1 MASVREEELN
11 ELFLE
16 LKSANK
22 DIAFQKIYTQYNKLI
37 YGIAFGILKNKE
49 DAEDIVQIFFSKLYT
64 IEKDKLPKE
73 KIASWIYTV
82 TKNEAISLLR
92 KKKEH
97 FDIDTIYEIED
108 KDNEI
113 NNLIDKEEF
122 NKLISKL
129 DDKEKEIISLKILAN
144 LSFEEIAKLLN
155 KPSGTIKWRYYKS
168 VHTLRLL
175 LSNLAMFVLSFTIG
189 LTTLFN
195 KNKKSEIK
203 QDQITNNELENKDE
217 NTKLEDT
224 NETTKSQLSENV
236 INETKDEIGEAHE
249 NTVVEQIQEDNLN
262 YIGIGILS
270 FSAIFLCLTIIFTL
284 LFTKYQLKSRKKTS
298 K

>member
-1 MASVREEELN
+1 MANVREEELN

-16 LKSANK
+16 LKGVNK

-64 IEKDKLPKE
+64 IEKEKLPRE

-82 TKNEAISLLR
+82 IKNEAISLLR
-92 KKKEH
+92 KKKDH
-97 FDIDTIYEIED
+97 FDIETIYEIED

-129 DDKEKEIISLKILAN
+129 DDKEREIITLKIIAGLP
-144 LSFEEIAKLLN
+144 FEEIAKLLN

-168 VHTLRLL
+168 IHTLKLL
-175 LSNLAMFVLSFTIG
+175 LSNLAMFILTFVIG
-189 LTTLFN
+189 LKTLFN
-195 KNKKSEIK
+195 KESKIESNEEEKIE
-203 QDQITNNELENKDE
+203 NNRLD
-217 NTKLEDT
+217 DT
-224 NETTKSQLSENV
+224 NETQKSETTEDV
-236 INETKDEIGEAHE
+236 INSTNDETDKIYE
-249 NTVVEQIQEDNLN
+249 NTIVEESHEHNIN

-270 FSAIFLCLTIIFTL
+270 MSSIFLCITIIFTL
-284 LFTKYQLKSRKKTS
+284 LFIKYQLKSRKKTS

>member
-1 MASVREEELN
+1 MANVREEELN

-16 LKSANK
+16 LKGVNK
-22 DIAFQKIYTQYNKLI
+22 DIAFQKIYTQYKKLI

-64 IEKDKLPKE
+64 IEKDKLPRE

-82 TKNEAISLLR
+82 IKNEAISLLR
-92 KKKEH
+92 KKKDH
-97 FDIDTIYEIED
+97 FDIETIYEIED

-129 DDKEKEIISLKILAN
+129 DDKEREIITLKIIAGLP
-144 LSFEEIAKLLN
+144 FEEIAKLLN

-168 VHTLRLL
+168 IHTLKLL
-175 LSNLAMFVLSFTIG
+175 LSNLAMFILTFVIG
-189 LTTLFN
+189 LKTLFN
-195 KNKKSEIK
+195 KESKIESNEEEKIE
-203 QDQITNNELENKDE
+203 NNI
-217 NTKLEDT
+217 LEDT
-224 NETTKSQLSENV
+224 NETLKSETTEDV
-236 INETKDEIGEAHE
+236 INSTNDELDKIYE
-249 NTVVEQIQEDNLN
+249 NTIVEESHEHNIN

-270 FSAIFLCLTIIFTL
+270 MSSIFLCITIIFTL
-284 LFTKYQLKSRKKTS
+284 LFIKYQLKSRKKTS

>member
-1 MASVREEELN
+1 MANVREEELN

-16 LKSANK
+16 LKGVNK

-64 IEKDKLPKE
+64 IEKEKLPRE

-82 TKNEAISLLR
+82 IKNEAISLLR
-92 KKKEH
+92 KKKDH
-97 FDIDTIYEIED
+97 FDIETIYEIED

-129 DDKEKEIISLKILAN
+129 DDKEREIITLKIIAGLP
-144 LSFEEIAKLLN
+144 FEEIAKLLN

-168 VHTLRLL
+168 IHTLKLL
-175 LSNLAMFVLSFTIG
+175 LSNLAMFILTFVIG
-189 LTTLFN
+189 LKTLFN
-195 KNKKSEIK
+195 KESKIESNEEEKIE
-203 QDQITNNELENKDE
+203 NNRLD
-217 NTKLEDT
+217 DT
-224 NETTKSQLSENV
+224 NETQKSETTEDV
-236 INETKDEIGEAHE
+236 INSTNDESDKIYE
-249 NTVVEQIQEDNLN
+249 NTIVEESHEHNIN

-270 FSAIFLCLTIIFTL
+270 MSSIFLCITIIFTL
-284 LFTKYQLKSRKKTS
+284 LFIKYQLKSRKKTS

>member
-1 MASVREEELN
+1 MANVREEELN

-16 LKSANK
+16 LKGVNK

-64 IEKDKLPKE
+64 IEKEKLPRE

-82 TKNEAISLLR
+82 IKNEAISLLR
-92 KKKEH
+92 KKKDH
-97 FDIDTIYEIED
+97 FDIETIYEIED

-129 DDKEKEIISLKILAN
+129 DDKEREIITLKIIAGLP
-144 LSFEEIAKLLN
+144 FEEIAKLLN

-168 VHTLRLL
+168 IHTLKLL
-175 LSNLAMFVLSFTIG
+175 LSNLAMFILTFVIG
-189 LTTLFN
+189 LKTLFN
-195 KNKKSEIK
+195 KESKIESNEEEKIE
-203 QDQITNNELENKDE
+203 NNRLD
-217 NTKLEDT
+217 DT
-224 NETTKSQLSENV
+224 NETQKSETTEDV
-236 INETKDEIGEAHE
+236 INSTNDESDKIYE
-249 NTVVEQIQEDNLN
+249 NTIVEESHEHNIN

-270 FSAIFLCLTIIFTL
+270 MSSIFLCITIIFTL
-284 LFTKYQLKSRKKTS
+284 LFIKYQLKSRKKNI
-298 K
+298 

>member
-1 MASVREEELN
+1 MANVREEELN

-16 LKSANK
+16 LKGVNK
-22 DIAFQKIYTQYNKLI
+22 DIAFQKIYNKFI
-37 YGIAFGILKNKE
+37 YWIAFGILKNKE

-64 IEKDKLPKE
+64 IEKEKLPRE

-82 TKNEAISLLR
+82 IKNEAISLLR
-92 KKKEH
+92 KKKDH
-97 FDIDTIYEIED
+97 FDIETIYEIED

-129 DDKEKEIISLKILAN
+129 DDKEREIITLKIIAGLP
-144 LSFEEIAKLLN
+144 FEEIAKLLN

-168 VHTLRLL
+168 IHTLKLL
-175 LSNLAMFVLSFTIG
+175 LSNLAMFILTFVIG
-189 LTTLFN
+189 LKTLFN
-195 KNKKSEIK
+195 KESKIESNEEEKIE
-203 QDQITNNELENKDE
+203 NNRLD
-217 NTKLEDT
+217 DT
-224 NETTKSQLSENV
+224 NETQKSETTEDV
-236 INETKDEIGEAHE
+236 INSTNDESDKIYE
-249 NTVVEQIQEDNLN
+249 NTIVEESHEHNIN

-270 FSAIFLCLTIIFTL
+270 MSSIFLCITIIFTL
-284 LFTKYQLKSRKKTS
+284 LFIKYQLKSRKKTS

>member
-1 MASVREEELN
+1 MANVREEELN

-16 LKSANK
+16 LKGVNK

-64 IEKDKLPKE
+64 IEKEKLPRE

-82 TKNEAISLLR
+82 IKNEAISLLR
-92 KKKEH
+92 KKKDH
-97 FDIDTIYEIED
+97 FDIETIYEIED

-129 DDKEKEIISLKILAN
+129 DDKEREIITLKIIAGLP
-144 LSFEEIAKLLN
+144 FEEIAKLLN
-155 KPSGTIKWRYYKS
+155 KPSGTIKWRYYRS

-175 LSNLAMFVLSFTIG
+175 LSNLAMFILTFVIG
-189 LTTLFN
+189 LKTLFN
-195 KNKKSEIK
+195 KESKV
-203 QDQITNNELENKDE
+203 QDNQSIIKDE
-217 NTKLEDT
+217 TERVENT
-224 NETTKSQLSENV
+224 NETQKLETTEDV
-236 INETKDEIGEAHE
+236 INSTKGEIDKTYE
-249 NTVVEQIQEDNLN
+249 NTVIEQMQEHNLN

-270 FSAIFLCLTIIFTL
+270 ISFIFLCITIIFTL

>member
-1 MASVREEELN
+1 MANVREEELN

-16 LKSANK
+16 LKGVNK

-64 IEKDKLPKE
+64 IEKEKLPRE

-82 TKNEAISLLR
+82 IKNEAISLLR
-92 KKKEH
+92 KKKDH
-97 FDIDTIYEIED
+97 FDIETIYEIED

-129 DDKEKEIISLKILAN
+129 DDKEREIITLKIIAGLP
-144 LSFEEIAKLLN
+144 FEEIAKLLN

-168 VHTLRLL
+168 IHTLKLL
-175 LSNLAMFVLSFTIG
+175 LSNLAMFILTFVIG
-189 LTTLFN
+189 LKTLFN
-195 KNKKSEIK
+195 KESKIESNEEEKIE
-203 QDQITNNELENKDE
+203 NNR
-217 NTKLEDT
+217 LEDT
-224 NETTKSQLSENV
+224 NETQKSETTEDV
-236 INETKDEIGEAHE
+236 INSTNDESDKIYE
-249 NTVVEQIQEDNLN
+249 NTIVEESHEHNIN

-270 FSAIFLCLTIIFTL
+270 MSSIFLCITIIFTL
-284 LFTKYQLKSRKKTS
+284 LFIKYQLKSRKKTS

>member
-1 MASVREEELN
+1 MANVRGEELN

-16 LKSANK
+16 LKGVNK
-22 DIAFQKIYTQYNKLI
+22 DIAFQKIYTQYKKLI

-64 IEKDKLPKE
+64 IEKDKLPRE

-82 TKNEAISLLR
+82 IKNEAISLLR

-97 FDIDTIYEIED
+97 FDIETIYEIED

-129 DDKEKEIISLKILAN
+129 DDKEREIITLKIIAGLP
-144 LSFEEIAKLLN
+144 FEEIAKLLN

-168 VHTLRLL
+168 IHTLKLL
-175 LSNLAMFVLSFTIG
+175 LSNLAMFILTFVIG
-189 LTTLFN
+189 LKTLFN
-195 KNKKSEIK
+195 KESKIESNEEEKIE
-203 QDQITNNELENKDE
+203 NNI
-217 NTKLEDT
+217 LEDT
-224 NETTKSQLSENV
+224 NETLKSETTEDV
-236 INETKDEIGEAHE
+236 INSTNDELDKIYE
-249 NTVVEQIQEDNLN
+249 NTIVEESHEHNIN

-270 FSAIFLCLTIIFTL
+270 MSSIFLCITIIFTL
-284 LFTKYQLKSRKKTS
+284 LFIKYQLKSRKKTS

>member
-1 MASVREEELN
+1 MANVREEELN

-236 INETKDEIGEAHE
+236 INETKDEIGETHE

>member
-1 MASVREEELN
+1 MANVREEELN

-16 LKSANK
+16 LKGVNK

-64 IEKDKLPKE
+64 IEKEKLPRE

-82 TKNEAISLLR
+82 IKNEAISLLR
-92 KKKEH
+92 KKKDH
-97 FDIDTIYEIED
+97 FDIETIYEIED

-129 DDKEKEIISLKILAN
+129 DDKEREIITLKIIAGLP
-144 LSFEEIAKLLN
+144 FEEIAKLLN

-168 VHTLRLL
+168 IHTLKLL
-175 LSNLAMFVLSFTIG
+175 LSNLAMFILTFVIG
-189 LTTLFN
+189 LKTLFN
-195 KNKKSEIK
+195 KESKIESNEEEKIE
-203 QDQITNNELENKDE
+203 NNS
-217 NTKLEDT
+217 LEDT
-224 NETTKSQLSENV
+224 NEIQKSETTDDF
-236 INETKDEIGEAHE
+236 INSTNDELDKIYE
-249 NTVVEQIQEDNLN
+249 NTIVEESHEHNIN

-270 FSAIFLCLTIIFTL
+270 MSSIFLCITIIFTL
-284 LFTKYQLKSRKKTS
+284 LFTKYQLKSKKRPS

>member
-1 MASVREEELN
+1 MANVREEELN

-73 KIASWIYTV
+73 KIASWLYTV

-97 FDIDTIYEIED
+97 FDIETIYEIED

-155 KPSGTIKWRYYKS
+155 KPSGTIKWIYYKS

-175 LSNLAMFVLSFTIG
+175 LSNLAMFILTFVIG
-189 LTTLFN
+189 LKTLFN
-195 KNKKSEIK
+195 KQNKVEDNESI
-203 QDQITNNELENKDE
+203 INNETEKEEN
-217 NTKLEDT
+217 NRVEDT
-224 NETTKSQLSENV
+224 NETKKSETLGDA
-236 INETKDEIGEAHE
+236 INSTKDETNKTYESTITQE
-249 NTVVEQIQEDNLN
+249 IQESNIN
-262 YIGIGILS
+262 YIGVGILS
-270 FSAIFLCLTIIFTL
+270 ISSVFLFVTVIFTL

>member
-1 MASVREEELN
+1 MANVREEELN

-16 LKSANK
+16 LKGVNK

-49 DAEDIVQIFFSKLYT
+49 DSEDIVQIFFSKLYT
-64 IEKDKLPKE
+64 IEKEKLPRE

-82 TKNEAISLLR
+82 IKNEAISLLR
-92 KKKEH
+92 KKKDH
-97 FDIDTIYEIED
+97 FDIETIYEIED

-129 DDKEKEIISLKILAN
+129 DDKEREIITLKIIAGLP
-144 LSFEEIAKLLN
+144 FEEIAKLLN

-168 VHTLRLL
+168 IHTLKLL
-175 LSNLAMFVLSFTIG
+175 LSNLAMFILTFVIG
-189 LTTLFN
+189 LKTLFN
-195 KNKKSEIK
+195 KESKIESNEEEKIE
-203 QDQITNNELENKDE
+203 NNS
-217 NTKLEDT
+217 LEDT
-224 NETTKSQLSENV
+224 NEIQKSETTDDF
-236 INETKDEIGEAHE
+236 INSTNDELDKIYE
-249 NTVVEQIQEDNLN
+249 NTIVEESHEHNIN

-270 FSAIFLCLTIIFTL
+270 MSSIFLCITIIFTL
-284 LFTKYQLKSRKKTS
+284 LFTKYQLKSKKRPS

>member
-1 MASVREEELN
+1 MANVREEELN

-16 LKSANK
+16 LKGVNK

-64 IEKDKLPKE
+64 IEKEKLPRE

-82 TKNEAISLLR
+82 IKNEAISLLR
-92 KKKEH
+92 KKKDH
-97 FDIDTIYEIED
+97 FDIETIYEIED

-129 DDKEKEIISLKILAN
+129 DDKEREIITLKIIAGLP
-144 LSFEEIAKLLN
+144 FEEIAKLLN

-168 VHTLRLL
+168 IHTLKLL
-175 LSNLAMFVLSFTIG
+175 LSNLAMFILTFVIG
-189 LTTLFN
+189 LKTLFN
-195 KNKKSEIK
+195 KESKIESNEEEKIE
-203 QDQITNNELENKDE
+203 NNI
-217 NTKLEDT
+217 LEDT
-224 NETTKSQLSENV
+224 NETLKSETTEDV
-236 INETKDEIGEAHE
+236 INSTNDESDKIYE
-249 NTVVEQIQEDNLN
+249 NTIVEESHEHNIN

-270 FSAIFLCLTIIFTL
+270 MSSIFLCITIIFTL
-284 LFTKYQLKSRKKTS
+284 LFIKYQLKSRKKTS

>member
-1 MASVREEELN
+1 MANVREEELN

-16 LKSANK
+16 LKGVNK

-64 IEKDKLPKE
+64 IEKDKLPRE

-82 TKNEAISLLR
+82 IKNEAISLLR
-92 KKKEH
+92 KKKDH
-97 FDIDTIYEIED
+97 FDIETIYEIED

-129 DDKEKEIISLKILAN
+129 DDKEREIITLKIIAGLP
-144 LSFEEIAKLLN
+144 FEEIAKLLN

-168 VHTLRLL
+168 IHTLKLL
-175 LSNLAMFVLSFTIG
+175 LSNLAMFILTFVIG
-189 LTTLFN
+189 LKTLFN
-195 KNKKSEIK
+195 KESKIESNEEEKIE
-203 QDQITNNELENKDE
+203 NNI
-217 NTKLEDT
+217 LEDT
-224 NETTKSQLSENV
+224 NETLKSETTEDV
-236 INETKDEIGEAHE
+236 INSTNDELDKIYE
-249 NTVVEQIQEDNLN
+249 NTIVEESHEHNIN

-270 FSAIFLCLTIIFTL
+270 MSSIFLCITIIFTL
-284 LFTKYQLKSRKKTS
+284 LFIKYQLKSRKKTS